1 MASSQMYMPTTEFI
15 TMGALATLE
24 APFVRRQSTHHQ
36 WPAEVENDVDGYVE
50 RVFDYYRRDGFPVYS
65 LNSQQK
71 LKRLKS
77 LLKSATKSRV
87 TKGVVSQNMSGLSL
101 AWNYFPHAWDV
112 RCGSMITPKEVFFDD
127 ELFHKAIH
135 KQLKH
140 SSYISHVSVRKSLR
154 FLSGAQGVSNFRP
167 TAAAALYR
175 RFLPASG
182 GVVWDM
188 SAGFGGRLLGAIAC
202 PRVKK
207 YIGTDPAKVTMAG
220 LREMRD
226 ELVPMARTL
235 GRSPLEVE
243 LHQCGSEDF
252 VPEPSSLEL
261 CLTSPPYMGHEKYSA
276 ELTQSYLRFPTKE
289 AWLNCFL
296 GGTLRNCHIGL
307 KPEGKLV
314 VNLANVPTYP
324 ELERDFV
331 TLAENNGWKL
341 VSTLRLALSKMM
353 GTRNGGGKHKFEF
366 IFVFE
371 KT

>member
-1 MASSQMYMPTTEFI
+1 MAATYVQMPTTDFI
-15 TMGALATLE
+15 TMGAVANLDS
-24 APFVRRQSTHHQ
+24 PFIRRQSTRHP
-36 WPAEVENDVDGYVE
+36 WPAEVEDDVNGYVQ
-50 RVFDYYRRDGFPVYS
+50 RVFDFYRRDGFPVYS

-77 LLKSATKSRV
+77 LLKSAAKSRV
-87 TKGVVSQNMSGLSL
+87 SKGVVSQNMSGLSL

-112 RCGSMITPKEVFFDD
+112 RSGSMITPKEVFFDN

-167 TAAAALYR
+167 TAASALYR

-188 SAGFGGRLLGAIAC
+188 SAGFGGRLLGALAC

-207 YIGTDPAKVTMAG
+207 YIGTDPATITMAG
-220 LREMRD
+220 LREMRE
-226 ELVPMARTL
+226 ELLPMARAL
-235 GRSPLEVE
+235 GRSPLDVE

-252 VPEPSSLEL
+252 VPEPSSLDL
-261 CLTSPPYMGHEKYSA
+261 CLTSPPYLGHEKYSA
-276 ELTQSYLRFPTKE
+276 ELTQSYLKFPTKE
-289 AWLNCFL
+289 EWLHGFL
-296 GGTLRNCHIGL
+296 GGTLLNCRIGL

-324 ELERDFV
+324 ELEQDFV
-331 TLAENNGWKL
+331 TLATNSGWKL

-353 GTRNGGGKHKFEF
+353 GTRNSGGKHKFEPV
-366 IFVFE
+366 FVFK